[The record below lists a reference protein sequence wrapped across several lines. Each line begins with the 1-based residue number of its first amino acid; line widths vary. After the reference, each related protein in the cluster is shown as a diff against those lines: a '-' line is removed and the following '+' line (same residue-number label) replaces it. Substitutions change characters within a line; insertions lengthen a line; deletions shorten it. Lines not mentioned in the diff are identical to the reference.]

1 MGLVAVVFERGSAV
15 TPFGWG
21 WGMVVSLVLRLL
33 RVDTRL
39 RATDFSLTAKH
50 FRQAFSIFV
59 FFAFVAGFSGPVLAT
74 DAPPAMIV
82 PGQFNVSATGAATY
96 TIPIAVPP
104 GTAGMVPALSLD
116 YSSQSGDG
124 IVGLGWTLS
133 GLPSIG
139 RCARTY
145 AQDNV
150 HGSVNYDA
158 NDRFCMEGQRL
169 VAISGTYGADS
180 TVYRTEIDGF
190 SKIVSYGTAGNGPSY
205 FKVWTKSGQIMEF
218 GNTTDS
224 KILAVGSST
233 ARSWAVDKISD
244 TKGNYLTVTYTNDT
258 TNGQTYP
265 SRIDYTGN
273 ASAGLSPYNSVQF
286 SYNTSR
292 PDVTPTYQA
301 GSLQQTTV
309 LLTDVKTYQGSN
321 LVYDYQLAY
330 RLGSSTTHSRLTS
343 VTLCDTNGSCLSPT
357 TFAWQGGTGTL
368 AMTAQANGLFQS
380 SNGTVG
386 IVPGY
391 FKGDGILGAMPWNDQ
406 STNNCGV
413 WAGSGDGVTFT
424 QLSDPTFAYY
434 SADDTVP
441 PKWENTGSSLCDAIH
456 APQTLNFSSSG
467 LTDIAV
473 ESINITNV
481 FDRTTGQWR
490 TTGIPGELFLQNV
503 GNGSFTGGS
512 TFNMPTQTTPWL
524 SNRFGDFNGDGRTDV
539 FFNDTSA
546 YVELSN
552 GDGTWTASSSYSGN
566 GTLAQA
572 VVPPDFDGDG
582 CSDVLYLNIH
592 QINFFCNPTVSTLT
606 VPSGWGST
614 YAITLGDFNGDGKTD
629 VLQTGGGGNAILF
642 LSTGTGFVQYDLGPS
657 TANWSN
663 YTITTGDFNGD
674 GKTDILLVAGATTG
688 NPHQIWLSTG
698 TGFVQA
704 TDANGAAVT
713 IPNTGGSTDSGAIQA
728 VVADWNND
736 GASDIWLEKPSGDT
750 EYLFSYVPELMTS
763 VSNGIGA
770 TTTITYDRLNKN
782 GSLYQKCSNG
792 TYFCGDA
799 YPTQSIDGAFYVVSR
814 VDASNGIGGT
824 YSSTYSYAGAK
835 TDLHGRGFLGF
846 SSMTV
851 NDLQTGVVQ
860 TTNYRTDFPFVGLIS
875 SQTKTSGSVT
885 LNSTSN
891 TFADSSEGTG
901 TDGVPYNFVSLSQ
914 SVVTSN
920 DLDGT
925 AMPTS
930 TTAYTYDSY
939 GNAATVNVS
948 LSDGSSKNTTNTY
961 TNDTTNWFLGR
972 LTNTSVTSTVPDTGT
987 GGTSGVQPPVANNDS
1002 VTTNENTP
1010 VTFDPRSNDSDPSG
1024 YALTIIATSMPGHG
1038 TVAINNGTSLTYTPA
1053 SMYSGSD
1060 SFTYTISD
1068 GQGHAATAT
1077 VSVTVTYVA
1086 PPTGSFSASASP
1098 IAPGSSSILSWTSSG
1113 ATTAS
1118 INSGIGSVTPVSGG
1132 SVTVT
1137 PGATTT
1143 YTLTLTGLGGTIT
1156 KQVTVTVVPT
1166 PTGTFSASPATI
1178 GAGSSS
1184 TLTWTSANAT
1194 SASINNGVGS
1204 VTPVAGGSVTVT
1216 PTVTTTYT
1224 LTLTGPTGTITQQA
1238 TVTVI
1243 GTPSGTLSSSPA
1255 TINLGG
1261 TSTLTWSATNTTSS
1275 SINNGVGTVSPASG
1289 GSVTVSPT
1297 ATTTYTLTMTGL
1309 GGTNTATATVT
1320 IPAPTGSITASPTS
1334 ILLGGSSTLSWTSTN
1349 ATSASI
1355 NNGVGGVA
1363 TSGSVNV
1370 SPSATT
1376 TYTLTLTGP
1385 SGTTTG
1391 QVTITVYPPP
1401 TASLSASPATVNLG
1415 SASTLSW
1422 STANATSISINNGVG
1437 SVATSGSVNVT
1448 PAATTTY
1455 TLTATGPGGT
1465 ATSQATVTI
1474 PAPSGSLSASP
1485 ASITQGSSTTLSW
1498 SSSNATSASI
1508 NNGVGGVAT
1517 SGSVN
1522 VSPSSTTTYTLTLT
1536 GPSGTATQ
1544 QVTVTV
1550 YPLPTGSLSAS
1561 PTTINLGSSSTLSWS
1576 SSNVTSASIN
1586 NGVGSVATSGSTNVS
1601 PSSTTT
1607 YTLTLSGPG
1616 GTITPQ
1622 ATVTVNQPPVAVND
1636 EMDISATVPRGKTIT
1651 PHGTINPLLN
1661 DSDPMGYALT
1671 VIGVTQPSNGTA
1683 TYTGN
1688 SVSYTYKKA
1697 VSLLITTDSFTY
1709 TISDGHGNT
1718 ATATVSVVI
1727 DVKSNQ

>member
-1 MGLVAVVFERGSAV
+1 M
-15 TPFGWG
+15 
-21 WGMVVSLVLRLL
+21 
-33 RVDTRL
+33 
-39 RATDFSLTAKH
+39 
-50 FRQAFSIFV
+50 
-59 FFAFVAGFSGPVLAT
+59 
-74 DAPPAMIV
+74 
-82 PGQFNVSATGAATY
+82 
-96 TIPIAVPP
+96 
-104 GTAGMVPALSLD
+104 
-116 YSSQSGDG
+116 
-124 IVGLGWTLS
+124 S

-139 RCARTY
+139 RCPRSY
-145 AQDNV
+145 AQDNI
-150 HGSVNYDA
+150 HGGVNYDA

-218 GNTTDS
+218 GNTTNS

-265 SRIDYTGN
+265 TRIDYTGN
-273 ASAGLSPYNSVQF
+273 SGAGLSPYNSVQF
-286 SYNTSR
+286 SYKHAHRAVR
-292 PDVTPTYQA
+292 PDVTPAYHA

-309 LLTDVKTYQGSN
+309 LLTDIKTYQGTSV
-321 LVYDYQLAY
+321 VYDYQLAY

-343 VTLCDTNGSCLSPT
+343 VTLCDTNGSCLAPT
-357 TFAWQGGTGTL
+357 TFAWQGGTGLPT
-368 AMTAQANGLFQS
+368 MTGTANSLGQ
-380 SNGTVG
+380 GTATSPTT

-391 FKGDGILGAMPWNDQ
+391 WNG
-406 STNNCGV
+406 T
-413 WAGSGDGVTFT
+413 
-424 QLSDPTFAYY
+424 
-434 SADDTVP
+434 
-441 PKWENTGSSLCDAIH
+441 
-456 APQTLNFSSSG
+456 G
-467 LTDIAV
+467 LTDAYIKTGDLTTCDIFAGSPSGSFSGGVLGATYTEWTV
-473 ESINITNV
+473 ESGLYSSDQVTDGTPCFSLTMGGRRRSSSDFNGDGYSDFLIGEH
-481 FDRTTGQWR
+481 DA
-490 TTGIPGELFLQNV
+490 PGMTVWYDLLNNKADTLVQA
-503 GNGSFTGGS
+503 GGV
-512 TFNMPTQTTPWL
+512 TAIAAPL
-524 SNRFGDFNGDGRTDV
+524 IGDFNGDGLADLMITPSP
-539 FFNDTSA
+539 SA
-546 YVELSN
+546 NHQVELSN
-552 GDGTWTASSSYSGN
+552 GDGSFNDSTTYSASLTIAGL
-566 GTLAQA
+566 G
-572 VVPPDFDGDG
+572 DFDGDG
-582 CSDVLYLNIH
+582 CTDILESSGTTITIVYSCHPATSSLTISISAGA
-592 QINFFCNPTVSTLT
+592 QITV
-606 VPSGWGST
+606 
-614 YAITLGDFNGDGKTD
+614 GDFNGDGKD
-629 VLQTGGGGNAILF
+629 DILVTYPSAAGTLY
-642 LSTGTGFVQYDLGPS
+642 LSTGTGFVATSFSVPS
-657 TANWSN
+657 DWGK
-663 YTITTGDFNGD
+663 YLIVTGDWNGD
-674 GKTDILLVAGATTG
+674 GREDIALIAPGGTG
-688 NPHQIWLSTG
+688 LYGVGTSHSIWLSTG
-698 TGFVQA
+698 TGFSQQ
-704 TDANGAAVT
+704 TTIANSNSADTAV
-713 IPNTGGSTDSGAIQA
+713 SAS
-728 VVADWNND
+728 VADWNND
-736 GASDIWLEKPSGDT
+736 GASDIWLLKPSGNT
-750 EYLFSYVPELMTS
+750 IYTFAFVPELMTS

-782 GSLYQKCSNG
+782 GSLYAKG
-792 TYFCGDA
+792 TSST
-799 YPTQSIDGAFYVVSR
+799 YPAMDIDGPFYVVSR

-824 YSSTYSYAGAK
+824 YSSTYAYSGAK
-835 TDLHGRGFLGF
+835 TDMHGRGFLGF

-860 TTNYRTDFPFVGLIS
+860 TTNYRTDFPYVGLIS

-891 TFADSSEGTG
+891 TFANSSEGTG
-901 TDGVPYNFVSLSQ
+901 TEGVPYNFVSLSQ
-914 SVVTSN
+914 SVVASH

-1118 INSGIGSVTPVSGG
+1118 IDNGIGNVTPVSGG
-1132 SVTVT
+1132 SVNVS
-1137 PGATTT
+1137 PSATTT

-1166 PTGTFSASPATI
+1166 PTGTLSASPATI

-1194 SASINNGVGS
+1194 SASINNGVGN
-1204 VTPVAGGSVTVT
+1204 VTPVSGGSVTVT
-1216 PTVTTTYT
+1216 PSVTTTYT
-1224 LTLTGPTGTITQQA
+1224 LTLTGPTGNITQQA
-1238 TVTVI
+1238 IVTVI
-1243 GTPSGTLSSSPA
+1243 GTPSGTLTSSPA
-1255 TINLGG
+1255 TVNLGSS
-1261 TSTLTWSATNTTSS
+1261 STLTWSATNTTTS
-1275 SINNGVGTVSPASG
+1275 SINNGVGTVSPAAG
-1289 GSVTVSPT
+1289 GSVNVSPT

-1320 IPAPTGSITASPTS
+1320 IPAPTGTFSASPTS
-1334 ILLGGSSTLSWTSTN
+1334 ILLGGSSTLSWTGTN

-1355 NNGVGGVA
+1355 DHGVGSVA
-1363 TSGSVNV
+1363 ASSGSVNV
-1370 SPSATT
+1370 SPTSTT

-1385 SGTTTG
+1385 SGTITK
-1391 QVTITVYPPP
+1391 QVIVTVYPPP
-1401 TASLSASPATVNLG
+1401 TASLSASPTTVNLG

-1422 STANATSISINNGVG
+1422 SSTSATSASINNGVG
-1437 SVATSGSVNVT
+1437 GVATSGSVNVT

-1474 PAPSGSLSASP
+1474 PSPSGSISASP

-1498 SSSNATSASI
+1498 SSANATSASI

-1536 GPSGTATQ
+1536 GPSGTTTQ
-1544 QVTVTV
+1544 QTTVTV
-1550 YPLPTGSLSAS
+1550 YPPPTGSLSAS
-1561 PTTINLGSSSTLSWS
+1561 PTTINQGGTSTLSWS
-1576 SSNVTSASIN
+1576 SSNATSASIS
-1586 NGVGSVATSGSTNVS
+1586 GVGGVATSGSTNVS

-1616 GTITPQ
+1616 GTVSPQ
-1622 ATVTVNQPPVAVND
+1622 ATVSVNLPPVANAT
-1636 EMDISATVPRGKTIT
+1636 ELDIIGTTYGTAIT
-1651 PHGTINPLLN
+1651 PTGTTPVN
-1661 DSDPMGYALT
+1661 DSDPMGYSVS
-1671 VIGVTQPSNGTA
+1671 VISVTQPSNGTA
-1683 TYTGN
+1683 TFSGN
-1688 SVSYTYKKA
+1688 TVTYTYKKA
-1697 VSLLITTDSFTY
+1697 VKQLDSTDSFTY

-1718 ATATVSVVI
+1718 ATASVLVELYI
-1727 DVKSNQ
+1727 QTNQ